1 MTMSLDLIQEY
12 WQWVIS
18 ALSLPLIIKVL
29 QESLIKRFIRTY
41 GRALT
46 ENFSN
51 VYIWRTNLDPELN
64 EGVTQFKDRWYIS
77 RHYVNQIPEETKEL
91 ILTDSAREEQ
101 IRVEDLYTDY
111 PISDKKI
118 ESFFVGRL
126 GRWKAPEKTIYIIA
140 ANSGMGKTQL
150 LIKLFLS
157 ITQSWKNIF
166 GFKPNPNCYLF
177 SLKNNPLK
185 APNSQLREQIK
196 QNKIR
201 KSIVLLDGLDE
212 IDDGASIDEHLTFIV
227 DQLKD
232 AHSIVISCRSSH
244 LLGEIDQ
251 LGRIQNYKG
260 FVLSHFFLIPFRPN
274 KEVRSYINKRYRRG
288 LWILPSSSYRK
299 AKKIASEGLFQ
310 RPLLLNYSNLF
321 FESLVKFSEQYI
333 ERLSFPEDIADDM
346 QRILKTKAISGYC
359 TRQDLEERLKTI
371 HKETSNPRLRHQL
384 INYLPVIL
392 KHCEVEMDLT
402 SLSQVYERIVSLW
415 TQREADRSRISSS
428 LLLQLCRKKALELY
442 EKGQRYTTDFS
453 IWHQGL
459 KVTLK
464 GQKQFEGSLLVKAN
478 DFEPDNPAYRFSH
491 KSIYEYLLGQHLFE
505 KKLDVWTFDFARFP
519 FSGII
524 YSSFLKDQCKIFDVD
539 WMARQNE
546 GGHINLAESPIGIPE
561 VLFCFPESNQL
572 SIEQKGQEP
581 ILLKSEDSGLSGS
594 SFLAQWK
601 ELESLSLTNQRL
613 VDEQITWLAHL
624 NALKNLDLSHN
635 NLVDPRILNSLAKL
649 ESLKINDNPIIS
661 LKAVLYKEHALSN
674 LTVNHNSLDAKQLL
688 LIDSQYP
695 QEEVL
700 RKYCSINGIPVN
712 YILYQHSFTD
722 FKRLVRQDKLDLT
735 LTNEEGK
742 HLLIFAAESG
752 DRDLVFFLI
761 QQPETNINQGS
772 KTGRTAL
779 MGAALKDNKFVVELL
794 LAHPQVNI
802 NQKSYRSKASALI
815 YCAFE
820 DSDNAAKALLAQPKI
835 DINLADTLGNTTLMY
850 CAHHNSP
857 GVAKLLLA
865 RPEVDV
871 MKENNIG
878 RSALELAAI
887 EDNYAVL
894 EQLLTHSQISVN
906 HTDQEGNTALI
917 VAAMNDNEAS
927 VLQLLKHKNI
937 DINVGNEVGE
947 TALEYCA
954 RHNCLKVAKLLLADL
969 RTDKNPIDHFGRNIL
984 MAAAIGDSLSVAEL
998 ILDQTSIDV
1007 NATDPNGWT
1016 ALMFAVNQNSFKV
1029 VELLLDHSDIKIDQ
1043 KSLDGQSALT
1053 LAYKKGNWEMV
1064 SFLKGVPVN
1073 MEDENNY

>member
-12 WQWVIS
+12 WQWVIGV
-18 ALSLPLIIKVL
+18 LSLPLIIKVL
-29 QESLIKRFIRTY
+29 QESFIKRFIRTY

-51 VYIWRTNLDPELN
+51 VYIWRANLDPELE

-77 RHYVNQIPEETKEL
+77 RHYVNQVPEETKEL
-91 ILTDSAREEQ
+91 ILIDSAREEQ
-101 IRVEDLYTDY
+101 KKVEDLYTNY
-111 PISDKKI
+111 PISDKKV
-118 ESFFVGRL
+118 ESFFIGRL
-126 GRWKAPEKTIYIIA
+126 GKWKSPEKTIYIIA

-166 GFKPNPNCYLF
+166 GFKSNPNCYLF

-232 AHSIVISCRSSH
+232 AHSIVISCRASH
-244 LLGEIDQ
+244 LLGKIDQ
-251 LGRIQNYKG
+251 LGRLQNYKG
-260 FVLSHFFLIPFRPN
+260 FVWSHFFLIPFRPY

-299 AKKIASEGLFQ
+299 AQNIASEGIFQ
-310 RPLLLNYSNLF
+310 RPLLLSYSNLF
-321 FESLVKFSEQYI
+321 FEPLVKFSEQFI

-346 QRILKTKAISGYC
+346 QGILKKKAMSGYC
-359 TRQDLEERLKTI
+359 TRQDLEERLTTI
-371 HKETSNPRLRHQL
+371 QKETSNPRLRHQL

-392 KHCEVEMDLT
+392 KNCEVEMDLT
-402 SLSQVYERIVSLW
+402 SLSEVYERIVSVW
-415 TQREADRSRISSS
+415 IQREADRSKISSS
-428 LLLQLCRKKALELY
+428 LLLELCRKKALELY
-442 EKGQRYTTDFS
+442 EKGGRYTTDFS
-453 IWHQGL
+453 IWHKGL

-478 DFEPDNPAYRFSH
+478 DFESDNPAYRFSH
-491 KSIYEYLLGQHLFE
+491 KSIYEFLLGQHLFE
-505 KKLDVWTFDFARFP
+505 NKLDVWEFDFARFP

-524 YSSFLKDQCKIFDVD
+524 YSSFLQDQCKTCDVD
-539 WMARQNE
+539 WMTRQKE
-546 GGHINLAESPIGIPE
+546 GTHIKLADSPIGIPE

-572 SIEQKGQEP
+572 SIEQEDQEP
-581 ILLKSEDSGLSGS
+581 ILLKSEDTSLSGA
-594 SFLAQWK
+594 SFLAKWK

-613 VDEQITWLAHL
+613 MDEQITWLAHM
-624 NALKNLDLSHN
+624 NSLKNLDLSHN
-635 NLVDPRILNSLAKL
+635 NLVDPSILNYLAKL
-649 ESLKINDNPIIS
+649 ESLTINDNPIIS
-661 LKAVLYKEHALSN
+661 LKAVLYKGKGLSK
-674 LTVNHNSLDAKQLL
+674 LTVNHNNLDAEQLL

-700 RKYCSINGIPVN
+700 RRYCSMDGIPVN
-712 YILYQHSFTD
+712 YMLYQYSFTD
-722 FKRLVRQDKLDLT
+722 FKGLVRQGKLDLT

-742 HLLIFAAESG
+742 HLLIFAAQSG
-752 DRDLVFFLI
+752 DWGLVSFLL
-761 QQPETNINQGS
+761 QQPEININQGS
-772 KTGRTAL
+772 TTGRTAL
-779 MGAALKDNKFVVELL
+779 MSAALKDSQLVVELL
-794 LAHPQVNI
+794 LAHPHVSI
-802 NQKSYRSKASALI
+802 NQKSYRSKASALV

-820 DSDNAAKALLAQPKI
+820 DSDNAAKALLAHPKI
-835 DINLADTLGNTTLMY
+835 DVNLTDALGNTALMY
-850 CAHHNSP
+850 CGHHNSP
-857 GVAKLLLA
+857 KVAKLLLA

-878 RSALELAAI
+878 RSALLVAAFH
-887 EDNYAVL
+887 DSYAVV
-894 EQLLTHSQISVN
+894 EQLLAHPQISVN
-906 HTDQEGNTALI
+906 HTDQESNTALI

-927 VLQLLKHKNI
+927 IFQLLGHKNI
-937 DINVGNEVGE
+937 DINIGNKVGE

-954 RHNCLKVAKLLLADL
+954 RYNSLKAATLLLANP
-969 RTDKNPIDHFGRNIL
+969 RIDKNPIDHSGKNIL
-984 MAAAIGDSLSVAEL
+984 IAAAIGDSLSVAEL

-1007 NATDPNGWT
+1007 NARDPNGWT
-1016 ALMFAVNQNSFKV
+1016 ALMFAVNQNSFRI
-1029 VELLLDHSDIKIDQ
+1029 VELLLGQSEIKIDQ
-1043 KSLDGQSALT
+1043 KSFDGESALS

-1064 SFLKGVPVN
+1064 SFLKGVPSN
-1073 MEDENNY
+1073 IADENN